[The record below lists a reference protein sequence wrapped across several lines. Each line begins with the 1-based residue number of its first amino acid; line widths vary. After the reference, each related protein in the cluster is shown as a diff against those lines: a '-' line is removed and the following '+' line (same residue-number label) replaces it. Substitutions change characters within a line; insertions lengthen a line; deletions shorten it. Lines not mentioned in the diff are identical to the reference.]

1 MVLVIR
7 VPRKLCSPTA
17 AHTRCTMNTQ
27 GNVCCRI
34 GCRRPKNLQKSVLL
48 VPYRPLALW
57 RRLKPSTGSAA
68 THLANCLPLSVPASL
83 HVSKRWKSSCWRIAA
98 LAIVSSLG
106 STALQRERIESRG
119 LLSVSA
125 AARTR
130 TGLQTSRGS
139 DVITSAQRAPADAR
153 SRDAAQPQDAAAA
166 RRTRICII

>member
-7 VPRKLCSPTA
+7 VPLKLSSPTA

-27 GNVCCRI
+27 GNFCCRI
-34 GCRRPKNLQKSVLL
+34 GCRAKKSAKKSVLL

-57 RRLKPSTGSAA
+57 LKPSTGSAA

-106 STALQRERIESRG
+106 STALQRERTLESRG

-130 TGLQTSRGS
+130 TGLQTSRDS

-166 RRTRICII
+166 RRTWICIR